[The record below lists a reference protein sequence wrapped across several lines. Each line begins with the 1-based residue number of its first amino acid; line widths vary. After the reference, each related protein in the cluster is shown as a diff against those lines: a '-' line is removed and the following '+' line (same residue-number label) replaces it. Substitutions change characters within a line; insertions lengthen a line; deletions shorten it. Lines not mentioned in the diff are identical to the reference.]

1 MPQKNNNN
9 KNIFRWSDLEQVVDL
24 TKRSNKALEM
34 YECYIRS
41 IIVWFKRVKTYAL
54 ETFTD
59 MFPYN
64 IHKPFG
70 TSQCVYWLQIMPL
83 ECSL

>member
-1 MPQKNNNN
+1 MT
-9 KNIFRWSDLEQVVDL
+9 SDLEQVVDQS
-24 TKRSNKALEM
+24 KRSNKALEM

-41 IIVWFKRVKTYAL
+41 IIIRAKPYAL

-70 TSQCVYWLQIMPL
+70 TSQCVY
-83 ECSL
+83 